1 MYIIT
6 FLHVYSTIQIW
17 SSIMAASDPATLR
30 KAVSRLYDAFR
41 ESAEEIG
48 NVSSTDI
55 SIRQHQTMSLVCR
68 LTEDKPNGVTLK
80 ELAEAMKL
88 APATVSELVES
99 LVKKNFLQRVQN
111 PEDRRAVQ
119 ITLTPHGQT
128 LLDECIKCVDSLCEK
143 LLAELPASERAAM
156 LGALSKIT
164 EKL

>member
-1 MYIIT
+1 
-6 FLHVYSTIQIW
+6 
-17 SSIMAASDPATLR
+17 MANTDPAILR

-41 ESAEEIG
+41 ESAENVG
-48 NVSSTDI
+48 NVSSIDI

-99 LVKKNFLQRVQN
+99 LVKKNFLQRIQN

-119 ITLTPHGQT
+119 ITLTDHGLT
-128 LLDECIKCVDSLCEK
+128 LLDQCIKCVNALCEK
-143 LLAELPASERAAM
+143 LLSELSVSERTAM
-156 LGALSKIT
+156 LNALEKIT
-164 EKL
+164 SKL

>member
-1 MYIIT
+1 
-6 FLHVYSTIQIW
+6 
-17 SSIMAASDPATLR
+17 MANSDPAILR

-41 ESAEEIG
+41 EAADTIG
-48 NVSSTDI
+48 NVSSIDI

-68 LTEDKPNGVTLK
+68 LTEEKPNGVTLK

-119 ITLTPHGQT
+119 ITLTDHGQT
-128 LLDECIKCVDSLCEK
+128 LLDESIRCVDALCEK
-143 LLAELPASERAAM
+143 LISGLSASERTTM
-156 LGALSKIT
+156 LNCLNKIT
-164 EKL
+164 SKL

>member
-1 MYIIT
+1 
-6 FLHVYSTIQIW
+6 
-17 SSIMAASDPATLR
+17 MATSDPASLR
-30 KAVSRLYDAFR
+30 KAVARLYEAFR
-41 ESAEEIG
+41 EAAETVG
-48 NVSSTDI
+48 NISSIDV

-119 ITLTPHGQT
+119 ITLTDHGQMM
-128 LLDECIKCVDSLCEK
+128 LDQCIKCVDSLCDK
-143 LLAELPASERAAM
+143 LLSDLSASERTAM
-156 LGALSKIT
+156 LAALTKIT
-164 EKL
+164 TRL

>member
-1 MYIIT
+1 
-6 FLHVYSTIQIW
+6 
-17 SSIMAASDPATLR
+17 MAASDPAILR

-41 ESAEEIG
+41 ESAETIG
-48 NVSSTDI
+48 NVSSIDI

-119 ITLTPHGQT
+119 ITLTDHGQT
-128 LLDECIKCVDSLCEK
+128 LLNECIKCVDSLCEK
-143 LLAELPASERAAM
+143 LLAGLTASERNAM

-164 EKL
+164 SKL

>member
-1 MYIIT
+1 
-6 FLHVYSTIQIW
+6 
-17 SSIMAASDPATLR
+17 MAASDPATLR

-41 ESAEEIG
+41 ESAETVG
-48 NVSSTDI
+48 NVSSMDI

-99 LVKKNFLQRVQN
+99 LVKKNFLQRIQN

-119 ITLTPHGQT
+119 ITLTEHGQT

-143 LLAELPASERAAM
+143 LLAGLTAAERSAM

-164 EKL
+164 SKL

>member
-1 MYIIT
+1 
-6 FLHVYSTIQIW
+6 
-17 SSIMAASDPATLR
+17 MANSAPATLR
-30 KAVSRLYDAFR
+30 KTVSRLYDAFR
-41 ESAEEIG
+41 ESAENVG

-99 LVKKNFLQRVQN
+99 LVKKDFLQRIQN

-119 ITLTPHGQT
+119 ITLTEHGQT
-128 LLDECIKCVDSLCEK
+128 LLDQCIQCVDSLCEK
-143 LLAELPASERAAM
+143 LLAELSASERTAM
-156 LGALSKIT
+156 LNALEKIT
-164 EKL
+164 RKL

>member
-1 MYIIT
+1 
-6 FLHVYSTIQIW
+6 
-17 SSIMAASDPATLR
+17 MANSDPAILR

-41 ESAEEIG
+41 EAAETVG
-48 NVSSTDI
+48 NISSFDI

-68 LTEDKPNGVTLK
+68 LTEEKPNGVTLK

-119 ITLTPHGQT
+119 ITLTNHGQT
-128 LLDECIKCVDSLCEK
+128 MLDQCIKCVDSLCEK
-143 LLAELPASERAAM
+143 LLADLSATERNAM
-156 LGALSKIT
+156 LAALTKIT
-164 EKL
+164 NKL

>member
-1 MYIIT
+1 
-6 FLHVYSTIQIW
+6 
-17 SSIMAASDPATLR
+17 MANTDPAILR

-41 ESAEEIG
+41 ESAENVG
-48 NVSSTDI
+48 NMSSIDI

-119 ITLTPHGQT
+119 ITLTDQGQT
-128 LLDECIKCVDSLCEK
+128 LLDQCIKCVNSLCEK
-143 LLAELPASERAAM
+143 LLSELSVSERTAM
-156 LGALSKIT
+156 LSALEKIT
-164 EKL
+164 GKL

>member
-1 MYIIT
+1 
-6 FLHVYSTIQIW
+6 
-17 SSIMAASDPATLR
+17 MANSDPAILR

-41 ESAEEIG
+41 ESAETIG
-48 NVSSTDI
+48 NVSSIDI

-99 LVKKNFLQRVQN
+99 LVKKNFLQRIQN

-119 ITLTPHGQT
+119 ITLTDHGLT
-128 LLDECIKCVDSLCEK
+128 LLDQCIKCVNALCEK
-143 LLAELPASERAAM
+143 LLSELSVSERTAM
-156 LGALSKIT
+156 LNALEKIT
-164 EKL
+164 SKL

>member
-1 MYIIT
+1 
-6 FLHVYSTIQIW
+6 
-17 SSIMAASDPATLR
+17 MANSDPAILR
-30 KAVSRLYDAFR
+30 KTVSRLYDAFR
-41 ESAEEIG
+41 EAAETVG
-48 NVSSTDI
+48 NISSVDV

-99 LVKKNFLQRVQN
+99 LVKKDFLQRVQN

-128 LLDECIKCVDSLCEK
+128 LLDESIKRVEGLCEK
-143 LLAELPASERAAM
+143 LLNGLSAAERTAM
-156 LGALSKIT
+156 LGALNKIT
-164 EKL
+164 SKL

>member
-6 FLHVYSTIQIW
+6 FLHVSTLQNGVQ
-17 SSIMAASDPATLR
+17 IMAASDPATLR

-41 ESAEEIG
+41 ESAETIG
-48 NVSSTDI
+48 NVSSIDV

-68 LTEDKPNGVTLK
+68 LTEDKPNGITLK

-99 LVKKNFLQRVQN
+99 LVKKDFLQRVQN

-119 ITLTPHGQT
+119 ITLTDHGQT

-143 LLAELPASERAAM
+143 LLAGLTASERTAM

-164 EKL
+164 SKL